1 MIWNELIA
9 AYLFLAGMGAGA
21 FVLGA
26 LAGQAKTPAPAM
38 KRIGFIVGPA
48 AVAVGTLLLV
58 FDAHAGL
65 TNPGRFFL
73 LIANLN
79 SVMAWGVIILSLF
92 IVVTAIDAVL
102 LLVKKSTPRAL
113 DIAGVVLAVCVA
125 TYTGVLLGDA
135 SVAFP
140 LWHPVVLPVLF
151 VVSATSTGF
160 AAVLLLTHLAAPGE
174 AHALPFLEKTG
185 KILPVVEAVL
195 VVALLAVV
203 SATSGSGAGAAKA
216 SVANLLS
223 GSYAVAFWLGFAI
236 IGLAMPFALEMMRG
250 KQAKA
255 AANAETPTVTA
266 AEAATEAADSATAA
280 EVTAVEAAT
289 PATAETAAVTA
300 AIASS
305 EQAAGSGKTLAI
317 VGEAGVL
324 VGGFMLRYLII
335 MAAIP
340 VALVL

>member
-26 LAGQAKTPAPAM
+26 LADWAKTPAPTM
-38 KRIGFIVGPA
+38 KLLGFIIGPV

-65 TNPGRFFL
+65 MNPGRFFL
-73 LIANLN
+73 LVSNLN

-92 IVVTAIDAVL
+92 IVVTFVDAVL
-102 LLVKKSTPRAL
+102 LLVKKSTPKAL
-113 DIAGVVLAVCVA
+113 DIVGVVLAVCVA

-151 VVSATSTGF
+151 IVSATSTGF
-160 AAVLLLTHLAAPGE
+160 AVVLLFTHFSAPSE
-174 AHALPFLEKTG
+174 AGALPFLDKAE

-195 VVALLAVV
+195 VCVLLAVV
-203 SATSGSGAGAAKA
+203 SATGGSAASAAAA

-223 GSYAVAFWLGFAI
+223 GSYAVAFWLGFVI
-236 IGLAMPFALEMMRG
+236 IGLVMPFALEMVRAKKAEDAG
-250 KQAKA
+250 KAL
-255 AANAETPTVTA
+255 
-266 AEAATEAADSATAA
+266 
-280 EVTAVEAAT
+280 
-289 PATAETAAVTA
+289 AVTGN
-300 AIASS
+300 I
-305 EQAAGSGKTLAI
+305 
-317 VGEAGVL
+317 GVL
-324 VGGFMLRYLII
+324 VGGFMLRYLVI

-340 VALVL
+340 VTLM

>member
-38 KRIGFIVGPA
+38 KRIGFIVGPV

-266 AEAATEAADSATAA
+266 VEAATPATAA
-280 EVTAVEAAT
+280 EAST

>member
-26 LAGQAKTPAPAM
+26 LAGWAKTPAPTM
-38 KRIGFIVGPA
+38 KLLGFIIGPV

-65 TNPGRFFL
+65 MNPGRFFL
-73 LIANLN
+73 LVTNLN
-79 SVMAWGVIILSLF
+79 SVMAWGVIILSVF
-92 IVVTAIDAVL
+92 IVVTVVDAAL
-102 LLVKKSTPRAL
+102 LLVKKSTPKVL
-113 DIAGVVLAVCVA
+113 DVAGVVLAVCVA

-151 VVSATSTGF
+151 IVSAASTGF
-160 AAVLLLTHLAAPGE
+160 AVVLLFTHLSAPTE
-174 AHALPFLEKTG
+174 VHALPFLEKTG

-195 VVALLAVV
+195 VIALLAAV
-203 SATSGSGAGAAKA
+203 SATGGSAAGAAAA

-223 GSYAVAFWLGFAI
+223 GGYAVAFWLGFVLV
-236 IGLAMPFALEMMRG
+236 GLVMPFVLEMVRAQ
-250 KQAKA
+250 KAKA
-255 AANAETPTVTA
+255 AGA
-266 AEAATEAADSATAA
+266 AAASVAADAEGAEGAACAAAPAPVSAAA
-280 EVTAVEAAT
+280 
-289 PATAETAAVTA
+289 
-300 AIASS
+300 
-305 EQAAGSGKTLAI
+305 SGKTLAI
-317 VGEAGVL
+317 VGDAGVL
-324 VGGFMLRYLII
+324 VGGFMLRYLVI

-340 VALVL
+340 VALTL

>member
-21 FVLGA
+21 FALGT
-26 LAGQAKTPAPAM
+26 LAGWAKTPAPTM
-38 KRIGFIVGPA
+38 KLLGFIIGPV

-65 TNPGRFFL
+65 ANPGRFFL
-73 LIANLN
+73 LVTNLN
-79 SVMAWGVIILSLF
+79 SVMAWGVIILSVF
-92 IVVTAIDAVL
+92 IAVTVVDAVL
-102 LLVKKSTPRAL
+102 LLVKKSTPKAL
-113 DIAGVVLAVCVA
+113 DVAGVVLAVCVA

-151 VVSATSTGF
+151 IVSATSTGF
-160 AAVLLLTHLAAPGE
+160 AAVLLITHLSAPTE

-195 VVALLAVV
+195 VVVLLVAV
-203 SATSGSGAGAAKA
+203 SATGGAGAGAAAA

-223 GSYAVAFWLGFAI
+223 GGYAVAFWLGFVVV
-236 IGLAMPFALEMMRG
+236 GLALPFALEMVRAQ
-250 KQAKA
+250 KAKPAAVA
-255 AANAETPTVTA
+255 AAADAAGAAGGEGAEGVFQDA
-266 AEAATEAADSATAA
+266 AEAPGDPTAP
-280 EVTAVEAAT
+280 VPSAT
-289 PATAETAAVTA
+289 PAAD
-300 AIASS
+300 
-305 EQAAGSGKTLAI
+305 SGKTLAI
-317 VGEAGVL
+317 VGDAGVL
-324 VGGFMLRYLII
+324 VGGFMLRYLVI

-340 VALVL
+340 VALAL